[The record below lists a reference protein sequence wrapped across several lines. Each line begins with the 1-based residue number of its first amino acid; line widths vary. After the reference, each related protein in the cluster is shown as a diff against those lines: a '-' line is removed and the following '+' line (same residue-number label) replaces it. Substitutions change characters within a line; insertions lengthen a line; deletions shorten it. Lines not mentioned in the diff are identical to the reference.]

1 MSSILYEFPT
11 NQQTRKFL
19 RLEQSFRTV
28 RELIDVDEDAAQRA
42 ALFRLMEI
50 VDFFDRNDI
59 RSELLKEL
67 DRLQQTMQVL
77 ADNPAVDSSKLSY
90 FINQLHKLGSVLN
103 SEGRAGDILK
113 TDPFLTIVR
122 QKWSLGGALCS
133 FDAPQIIQFLGR
145 GIPYTQERLRHW
157 MELIK
162 VYKTSVGIILRLYRE
177 SGEFTQY
184 ITKNLGF
191 QENIDAKIKLIAI
204 KLPQSI
210 EYVPEV
216 SIGSHRLSLQL
227 NPVNGDKTNN
237 DMEIQFS
244 LAHYRA

>member
-28 RELIDVDEDAAQRA
+28 RDLVDNDKAASQKA

-67 DRLQQTMQVL
+67 ERLQQTMQVL
-77 ADNPAVDSSKLSY
+77 ADNPAVDSSKLTY
-90 FINQLHKLGSVLN
+90 FINQLHKLGSVLS

-113 TDPFLTIVR
+113 SDPFLTIVR

-133 FDAPQIIQFLGR
+133 FDAPQIIHFLGC
-145 GIPYTQERLRHW
+145 GVEHTQLQMRHW
-157 MELIK
+157 LNLIK

-177 SGEFTQY
+177 SGEFKQC
-184 ITKNLGF
+184 ITKNLSF

-204 KLPQSI
+204 KLPQNI

-216 SIGSHRLSLQL
+216 SIGSHRLSLLL
-227 NPVNGDKTNN
+227 NPLDSANSNSE
-237 DMEIQFS
+237 MEIQFA
-244 LAHYRA
+244 LAHYKA

>member
-1 MSSILYEFPT
+1 
-11 NQQTRKFL
+11 
-19 RLEQSFRTV
+19 
-28 RELIDVDEDAAQRA
+28 
-42 ALFRLMEI
+42 
-50 VDFFDRNDI
+50 
-59 RSELLKEL
+59 
-67 DRLQQTMQVL
+67 MQVL
-77 ADNPAVDSSKLSY
+77 TDNPAVDSSKLTY
-90 FINQLHKLGSVLN
+90 FINQLNKLSAVLN

-145 GIPYTQERLRHW
+145 GTKHTQQRLQHW
-157 MELIK
+157 MGLIK

-177 SGEFTQY
+177 SGEFTQC
-184 ITKNLGF
+184 ITQNLSF

-204 KLPQSI
+204 KLPQNV

-216 SIGSHRLSLQL
+216 SIGSHRLSLL
-227 NPVNGDKTNN
+227 LTPLDGNPTKN